1 MANAAE
7 LQKQLADLMKVMTE
21 KHKLQQ
27 KAEAQMVAIKK
38 AADKAAATNLA
49 NTNALV
55 ASAVAAPKKPKMGL
69 PDKFNGTQ
77 SDKAAAWVKQIGI
90 YIFAHPNC
98 QAA

>member
-49 NTNALV
+49 NTIALV
-55 ASAVAAPKKPKMGL
+55 ASAVAAPKNPRWDSQISLTGLKATKPRPG
-69 PDKFNGTQ
+69 
-77 SDKAAAWVKQIGI
+77 
-90 YIFAHPNC
+90 
-98 QAA
+98 